1 MGQSAPMNAPALPP
15 IPQLVSPSHAADL
28 LAQGHIVAIPTE
40 TVYGLAA
47 DAQNPQAV
55 AQIFSTK
62 GRPAD
67 HPLIVHI
74 ASAAQAG
81 IFASAVPTF
90 ARVLMEKFWPGPLTV
105 ILPRQPEVAAAAAGG
120 QSSIGLRVPAHPQA
134 LALLQAC
141 AERGVHGLAAP
152 SANRFG
158 KVSPTSAAHVADE
171 FGSSVAILDGG
182 DCAVGIEST
191 IVDCSRGAPIVLR
204 PGQISAADLNA
215 ALAPLGLQ
223 LQDAAAAQTAAP
235 KASGT
240 LEAHYAPRAKVRLM
254 DAATLQTALDVLGA
268 EAASIATYSRAILRS
283 SAPALIRRHMPQD
296 AAAAAH
302 ELFAVLRALDAQG
315 VSLIWAES
323 PPDSAEWDGVRDRLQ
338 RAAAA

>member
-1 MGQSAPMNAPALPP
+1 MPNFMPALP
-15 IPQLVSPSHAADL
+15 LVSAAQAADL
-28 LAQGHIVAIPTE
+28 LAQGQIVAIPTE

-55 AQIFSTK
+55 AQIFATK

-81 IFASAVPTF
+81 VFAHDIPAF
-90 ARVLMEKFWPGPLTV
+90 ATALMEKFWPGPLTL
-105 ILPRQPEVAAAAAGG
+105 ILPRRPEVAAAAAGG
-120 QSSIGLRVPAHPQA
+120 QASVGLRVPAHPQA

-158 KVSPTSAAHVADE
+158 KVSPTSAAHVTDE
-171 FGSSVAILDGG
+171 FGTSVPVLDGG

-204 PGQISAADLNA
+204 PGQISTADLNA
-215 ALAPLGLQ
+215 ALAPLGWP
-223 LQDAAAAQTAAP
+223 LQDAASAQQAAP

-254 DAATLQTALDVLGA
+254 DAAMLQTALDVLGA
-268 EAASIATYSRAILRS
+268 DAQGIATYSRSILRT
-283 SAPALIRRHMPQD
+283 PAAAVIRRHMPPD

-302 ELFAVLRALDAQG
+302 ELFAVLRALDALG
-315 VSLIWAES
+315 VALIWVES
-323 PPDSAEWDGVRDRLQ
+323 PPDTPDWDGVRDRLQ

>member
-1 MGQSAPMNAPALPP
+1 MPKFMPALP
-15 IPQLVSPSHAADL
+15 LVSAAQAADL
-28 LAQGHIVAIPTE
+28 LAQGQIVAIPTE

-55 AQIFSTK
+55 AQIFATK

-81 IFASAVPTF
+81 VFAHDIPAF
-90 ARVLMEKFWPGPLTV
+90 ATALMEKFWPGPLTL
-105 ILPRQPEVAAAAAGG
+105 ILPRRPEVAAAAAGG
-120 QSSIGLRVPAHPQA
+120 QASVGLRVPAHPQA

-158 KVSPTSAAHVADE
+158 KVSPTSAAHVTDE
-171 FGSSVAILDGG
+171 FGTSVPVLDGG

-204 PGQISAADLNA
+204 PGQISTADLNA

-223 LQDAAAAQTAAP
+223 LQDAAVAQTAAP

-254 DAATLQTALDVLGA
+254 DAAMLQTALDVLGA
-268 EAASIATYSRAILRS
+268 DAQGIATYSRSILRT
-283 SAPALIRRHMPQD
+283 PAAAVIRRHMPPD

-302 ELFAVLRALDAQG
+302 ELFAVLRALDALG
-315 VSLIWAES
+315 VALIWVES
-323 PPDSAEWDGVRDRLQ
+323 PPDTPDWDGVRDRLQ

>member
-1 MGQSAPMNAPALPP
+1 MPKLMPALP
-15 IPQLVSPSHAADL
+15 LVSATQAADL
-28 LAQGHIVAIPTE
+28 LAQGQIVAIPTE

-55 AQIFSTK
+55 AQIFATK

-81 IFASAVPTF
+81 VFAHDIPAF
-90 ARVLMEKFWPGPLTV
+90 ATALMEKFWPGPLTL
-105 ILPRQPEVAAAAAGG
+105 ILPRRPEVAAAAAGG
-120 QSSIGLRVPAHPQA
+120 QASVGLRVPAHPQA

-171 FGSSVAILDGG
+171 FGTSVPVLDGG

-204 PGQISAADLNA
+204 PGQISTADLNA
-215 ALAPLGLQ
+215 ALAPLGWP
-223 LQDAAAAQTAAP
+223 LQDAASAQQAAP

-254 DAATLQTALDVLGA
+254 DAAMLQTALDVLGA
-268 EAASIATYSRAILRS
+268 DAQGIATYSRSILRT
-283 SAPALIRRHMPQD
+283 PAAAVIRRHMPPD

-302 ELFAVLRALDAQG
+302 ELFAVLRALDALG
-315 VSLIWAES
+315 VALIWVES
-323 PPDSAEWDGVRDRLQ
+323 PPDTPDWDGVRDRLQ

>member
-1 MGQSAPMNAPALPP
+1 MTSPLPLQAQQPALPL
-15 IPQLVSPSHAADL
+15 ITLPQAAQTLAAGGLVAM
-28 LAQGHIVAIPTE
+28 PTE

-47 DAQNPQAV
+47 DAQHPQAV

-74 ASAAQAG
+74 SAADQAEV
-81 IFASAVPTF
+81 FAQDIPPYAQ
-90 ARVLMEKFWPGPLTV
+90 ALMTAFWPGPLTL
-105 ILPRQPEVAAAAAGG
+105 IFPRRPDVAAAAAGG
-120 QSSIGLRVPAHPQA
+120 QASVGLRVPAHPQA

-141 AERGVHGLAAP
+141 AALGVAGLAAP

-158 KVSPTSAAHVADE
+158 KVSPTCAAHVADE
-171 FGSSVAILDGG
+171 FGASVPILDGG

-191 IVDCSRGAPIVLR
+191 IVDCTRGAPIILR
-204 PGQISAADLNA
+204 PGQISTAQLNA
-215 ALAPLGLQ
+215 ALQPWGVQ
-223 LQDAAAAQTAAP
+223 LQDPSAAQAAAP

-254 DAATLQTALDVLGA
+254 DAAMLQTALDVLA
-268 EAASIATYSRAILRS
+268 EEAQQIATYSRAILRS
-283 SAPALIRRHMPQD
+283 PAPALIRRHMPQD

-302 ELFAVLRALDAQG
+302 ELFAVLRELDAQG
-315 VSLIWAES
+315 VKLIWVEA
-323 PPDSAEWDGVRDRLQ
+323 PPADADWDGVRDRLR
-338 RAAAA
+338 RASAA